1 MNNIEKGKGVESV
14 APNEGE
20 DGCSEDRVESDDSEY
35 IPNEGDVHTASDG
48 SVCSFEGGSDFN
60 EVGGTSDISLDNY
73 DLNDNYVD
81 SSEQEDVDGPV
92 DKAT

>member
-1 MNNIEKGKGVESV
+1 MEVFV
-14 APNEGE
+14 VL
-20 DGCSEDRVESDDSEY
+20 R
-35 IPNEGDVHTASDG
+35 
-48 SVCSFEGGSDFN
+48 GGSDFN